1 MPFLSNLMPWPKQH
15 QNYLKEGSLKLLC
28 INSTVLST
36 HYAVNATLPEHW
48 HVLDKGGDPPRECLS
63 GSLAPQV
70 VRFYLAPERNGMGGA
85 DFPSFLLPCKPPMNA
100 HLPIN
105 SEEGPPKGC
114 NRPGK
119 HPATL
124 ASGQHTTLC
133 RIKKLPLPLLRVNM
147 RQFVRCIAWV
157 KFLFMRKTTGGL
169 ADGHFR

>member
-1 MPFLSNLMPWPKQH
+1 MP
-15 QNYLKEGSLKLLC
+15 
-28 INSTVLST
+28 STP
-36 HYAVNATLPEHW
+36 HYQSIGMSWTR
-48 HVLDKGGDPPRECLS
+48 GGTPPRECLS